1 MPYLSSA
8 WYSDAS
14 CKRSATVNIPPP
26 IVRTAFGSTFVLLRK
41 GFQRLPEL
49 LQLDAARARVAAARN
64 HQFHKVG
71 TEGVGGVGIVLHK
84 PHGTTARP

>member
-1 MPYLSSA
+1 MHPA
-8 WYSDAS
+8 NA
-14 CKRSATVNIPPP
+14 PPPSTFRLPSP